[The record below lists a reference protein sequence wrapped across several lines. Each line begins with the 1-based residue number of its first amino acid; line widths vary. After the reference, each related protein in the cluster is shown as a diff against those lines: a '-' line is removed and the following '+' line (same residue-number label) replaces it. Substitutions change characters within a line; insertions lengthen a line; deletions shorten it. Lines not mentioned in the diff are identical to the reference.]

1 MSSNIEKNNVSKA
14 EKAKILIK
22 KNIYFVF
29 FIILFILLSFSLYH
43 YGNKYKKA
51 YEDDLGALKKKKNAI
66 NRDINKTEIKIK
78 TIKKFKKV
86 WDEEIPGQL
95 KDVLE
100 INKGYINE
108 LMKHLEVNNLLSN
121 VKYDVSNPYNYKISE
136 YDHNIKT
143 VLQEIRIN
151 FNCLSEHSV
160 YNFID
165 DFKKFFNGVIILDN
179 VSITSLKNLDKTFV
193 QNMIDGKLDYIF
205 SADITMY
212 LYYIKL

>member
-136 YDHNIKT
+136 YDRNIKT